1 MKIFSY
7 AYFVLA
13 AVASAASPDDHPEGN
28 TLRGLQGQGQ
38 GVNAECLRFCQF
50 IFKNQ
55 LELKTAP
62 DVCKE
67 VVGVE
72 PGELGECVSTLIA
85 QANAIGFPKSAGQ
98 FCTKVCSGKF
108 TL

>member
-28 TLRGLQGQGQ
+28 TLRGLQGQGVDPGCVQ
-38 GVNAECLRFCQF
+38 GCKAF
-50 IFKNQ
+50 FKDV
-55 LELKTAP
+55 LEVKTAP
-62 DVCKE
+62 DVCKFFI
-67 VVGVE
+67 GVQ

-85 QANAIGFPKSAGQ
+85 TANDIGFPKSAGQ
-98 FCTKVCSGKF
+98 FCTKSCRP
-108 TL
+108 

>member
-28 TLRGLQGQGQ
+28 TLRGLQGQG
-38 GVNAECLRFCQF
+38 VDPECVQFCQF
-50 IFKNQ
+50 FFKNI
-55 LELKTAP
+55 LEVKTAP
-62 DVCKE
+62 DFCKE
-67 VVGVE
+67 VVGVQ

-85 QANAIGFPKSAGQ
+85 EANAIGFPKSAGQ
-98 FCTKVCSGKF
+98 LCTKYCRGSF
-108 TL
+108 P